1 MDIIILGSTGTIGRN
16 TLKVIDSS
24 ESNYKIFGLTAK
36 SSLKLLAKQICKY
49 KPSYAVV
56 EKKSDIQKIKSLCGD
71 YSKKLKILHGKE
83 GLCRLASF
91 KKGKCLVSAISGA
104 AALEPTY
111 SAVKAGKKVL
121 LANKEALIMSGDLLL
136 REARKTK
143 SLIIP
148 IDSEHNALLQII
160 SIFGLNYIHGKKSL
174 PQNIDSISLTASG
187 GPFLGYNNRMLSQVT
202 PKQAIK
208 HPNWKMGKKISI
220 DSATMMNKG
229 LEVIEASLLFNIN
242 PDKIN
247 VYIHPQSLIHALIT
261 FYDGSTLSHISYHDM
276 KIPISYALNWPNRQR
291 LSKKMNN
298 LNGTYELRK
307 IKKSEY
313 PCYDLCIEALKIGKN
328 ATTIINAA
336 NEVAVE
342 YFLQNKIK
350 FTDIPVIIKYIL
362 KQSKIRNISNISDI
376 LKYDIETRN
385 LTEQLIKT
393 KWK

>member
-24 ESNYKIFGLTAK
+24 QSKYKIFGLTAK
-36 SSLKLLAKQICKY
+36 SNLKLLAKQICKY
-49 KPSYAVV
+49 KPDYAVV
-56 EKKSDIQKIKSLCGD
+56 EKKSDIQKIKSLCGN
-71 YSKKLKILHGKE
+71 YSKKIKVFHGKE

-91 KKGKCLVSAISGA
+91 KKGKCVVSAISGA

-143 SLIIP
+143 SSIIP

-160 SIFGLNYIHGKKSL
+160 SIFGLNYIHDKKSL

-187 GPFLGYNNRMLSQVT
+187 GPFLGYNNRMLSEVT
-202 PKQAIK
+202 PNQAVK

-242 PDKIN
+242 PNKIN

-291 LSKKMNN
+291 LAKKMKT

-307 IKKSEY
+307 IKKNDY
-313 PCYDLCIEALKIGKN
+313 PCYDLCIKALKIGKN
-328 ATTIINAA
+328 ATTILNAA

-362 KQSKIRNISNISDI
+362 KQSKIKNISNIKDI
-376 LKYDIETRN
+376 LNSDIETRN
-385 LTEQLIKT
+385 LTQQFIKT
-393 KWK
+393 RWK